1 MKNENKDKNAIIRPT
16 LITDDELYE
25 MVHDRQ
31 QNKTSYCKYSRDG
44 KMEAYLDEVQIYGL
58 TYKPIP
64 ITSDLINKGFVLFPE
79 LPYEYES
86 DEKLISEIK
95 NFIHKY
101 LDVSDT
107 FENICTYYV
116 LLTWLY
122 DKFNELPYLR
132 VLGDLGSGKSR
143 FLMSV
148 GYLCYKP
155 IITSAATTTSPI
167 FRLLNDIRGTL
178 VLDEADFDNSD
189 TKADITKILNT
200 GFQRGGNVMRMGG
213 KTMEDIKG
221 FDTYG
226 PKIIASRETFEDQAL
241 ESRCLVELMGN
252 NSVRRDIPRRV
263 PDSFYA
269 EATEI
274 RNKLLMWRFKNYFSL
289 IEHNDTVFPDMNS
302 RLNQILLPMLTIIK
316 DEKIKSEL
324 IEVMKVYNEELK
336 AQRSQSYEFQMLEC
350 IYNKSLDGL
359 EQRITCKVISDYIN
373 SDMESY
379 ELKVSAKKVG
389 YYLRKKLNLKTFKSR
404 DGFYVDVNINKKT
417 LSFLYT
423 RYGVIGED
431 VNEENINAVPQ
442 TIF

>member
-1 MKNENKDKNAIIRPT
+1 MKNENKDKNAIIKTT
-16 LITDDELYE
+16 LTTNDELYE

-31 QNKTSYCKYSRDG
+31 LNKTGYFKYSRDG

-64 ITSDLINKGFVLFPE
+64 ITSDLISKGFVLFPD

-107 FENICTYYV
+107 FENICAYYV

-167 FRLLNDIRGTL
+167 FRLLDEIKGTL

-221 FDTYG
+221 FNTFG

-252 NSVRRDIPRRV
+252 NSVRKDIPRRL
-263 PDSFYA
+263 PDSFYTD
-269 EATEI
+269 ATEI
-274 RNKLLMWRFKNYFSL
+274 RNKLLMWRFKNYFKQISF
-289 IEHNDTVFPDMNS
+289 DDRVFQDMNS
-302 RLNQILLPMLTIIK
+302 RLNQILLPMLSIIK
-316 DEKIKSEL
+316 DEKIKLEL
-324 IEVMKVYNEELK
+324 VEVMKIYNEELK
-336 AQRSQSYEFQMLEC
+336 AQRAQSYEHQILES
-350 IYNKSLDGL
+350 IYINNVNNFKFH
-359 EQRITCKVISDYIN
+359 ITCKEISDFVN
-373 SDMESY
+373 ADLEHY
-379 ELKVSAKKVG
+379 EQKISPKKVG
-389 YYLRKKLNLKTFKSR
+389 YYLRKKLNLKTFKGR
-404 DGFYVDVNINKKT
+404 DGFYVDVNVNGKT
-417 LSFLYT
+417 LEFLYG
-423 RYGVIGED
+423 RYGIKGED
-431 VNEENINAVPQ
+431 VNNVDMDTKPQ